1 VKAAGKGLLDE
12 STRRIVCASPWLSI
26 TTAASSSPRGE
37 RVPRRGDALQG
48 VTLLASRWRHDGGAR
63 RGLDRIVD
71 QRPDHGW
78 LDAPALVGDGNRIGF
93 DHDLDDWRD
102 PGFFR
107 FVEPECDPCHTCP
120 REIVLFSF

>member
-1 VKAAGKGLLDE
+1 MRLALAFDHDGGL
-12 STRRIVCASPWLSI
+12 IVA
-26 TTAASSSPRGE
+26 RGE
-37 RVPRRGDALQG
+37 RVPHRGYALQG

-102 PGFFR
+102 RGFFR
-107 FVEPECDPCHTCP
+107 LVERVVGKLLDDRQQIRTGG
-120 REIVLFSF
+120 